1 MFGYNR
7 CFATI
12 DNAAMG
18 TPAFG
23 VYDKTADNPRVVQ
36 FALKLRF
43 RDKQAKAL
51 TSGDEPQAS

>member
-23 VYDKTADNPRVVQ
+23 VYDNTVDHPRVVQ
-36 FALKLRF
+36 FALKLPF
-43 RDKQAKAL
+43 
-51 TSGDEPQAS
+51 